1 MKANTILDVV
11 ISPNSPGALTL
22 QAIPNVILDN
32 GLDTAQII
40 ATVLPNDEENGVIAD
55 GTEVQFAQS
64 SNDLVINSLAGG
76 TVGGQIIQEAVSSS
90 SGQYDV
96 IAEVPDTNAIDQA
109 TVQVV
114 SSFSSVIGINGTWS
128 SGVDG
133 GLSSGPSGLIIFAGS
148 SFSATVTNT
157 SNRSFNIQSAIL
169 LNGSSVVGISTDP
182 GILGGGTLE
191 AGESVGI
198 VFTLNQDYQSDGF
211 SIVFD
216 LSDEPTGTTFAV
228 TWNSSL

>member
-1 MKANTILDVV
+1 
-11 ISPNSPGALTL
+11 S
-22 QAIPNVILDN
+22 
-32 GLDTAQII
+32 QII

-55 GTEVQFAQS
+55 GTEVRFAQS
-64 SNDLVINSLAGG
+64 SNDLVINSSAGG
-76 TVGGQIIQEAVSSS
+76 TVGGQIIQEAVSFS

-114 SSFSSVIGINGTWS
+114 SSFSSVIGINGTWG

-228 TWNSSL
+228 TWNSPL